1 MLVFLRIF
9 VALSLT
15 ESLQIQVKWKQHMC
29 FLHAHHQ
36 NTSSIK
42 INFKFLTVS
51 LFHYSYK
58 QPFSFQQVLR
68 WAWNKL
74 NMHLKLYYIPKVFS
88 DWISSHNLYS
98 WLAENI
104 SRYSF
109 FCLLSLQQHT
119 HAVSCWRIWF
129 LFLTWMVS
137 LSLFKRTEAA
147 TETCSLKIQSC
158 LWIYIFS

>member
-58 QPFSFQQVLR
+58 QPFPVQQVPR
-68 WAWNKL
+68 WVWSKL
-74 NMHLKLYYIPKVFS
+74 NMHLKLYYSPKVFS
-88 DWISSHNLYS
+88 DWISSHNLCT
-98 WLAENI
+98 WMAENI
-104 SRYSF
+104 SCYSS
-109 FCLLSLQQHT
+109 FCLHTHT
-119 HAVSCWRIWF
+119 HAVSCWRKWF

-137 LSLFKRTEAA
+137 LSLFIRTEAA
-147 TETCSLKIQSC
+147 TETSS
-158 LWIYIFS
+158 